1 MWTQIFPFPW
11 ETYWMVLLPFPFSWI
26 RNYRKKIGWRR
37 VWAYFFFGRFIKLEI
52 LEILEDIC
60 DFIFFFLNIVEMISS
75 WVFIGIFYFYLVSSI
90 ISNFFSK
97 AYMKKQ
103 MQSIKLETVKRNIE
117 ILIVKR
123 ASYKNKYKVYIKC
136 LLLIEWQQVVH

>member
-1 MWTQIFPFPW
+1 
-11 ETYWMVLLPFPFSWI
+11 MVLLPFPFSWI

-75 WVFIGIFYFYLVSSI
+75 WVHYRNFLFLFSIVNNIQFLLESLYEKANAIDKIGNGKEKYWNIDRETSFI
-90 ISNFFSK
+90 
-97 AYMKKQ
+97 
-103 MQSIKLETVKRNIE
+103 
-117 ILIVKR
+117 
-123 ASYKNKYKVYIKC
+123 
-136 LLLIEWQQVVH
+136 